1 MGEILFYCNLGSVWT
16 ADRDEMN
23 QWFWIMTWTD
33 ENSTISLFR
42 SVRVEILPKLCVCQS
57 SMEMTESWFL
67 RPNVPQWKFYQRLG
81 SVEAPNEKKRL
92 RDRGSYFQTWN
103 IAGSIQRRRRLNV
116 SLVWNHIFISAS
128 NNSHLQEKSEF
139 WTFVPSGCLDS
150 LLWDFCNMTYHQDRQ
165 RRPLG
170 LCVKYANSLFL
181 KCVIILAFE
190 PHLTAGTL

>member
-1 MGEILFYCNLGSVWT
+1 
-16 ADRDEMN
+16 MN

-33 ENSTISLFR
+33 ENLTTSLFR

-57 SMEMTESWFL
+57 SMEMTESFSKMKL
-67 RPNVPQWKFYQRLG
+67 VPQTKCSPVEILSKAGEWGG
-81 SVEAPNEKKRL
+81 SKWKKRL
-92 RDRGSYFQTWN
+92 RDRGSYFYPWN

-150 LLWDFCNMTYHQDRQ
+150 LLWDFCNMIYHQDRQ